1 MGTLGLK
8 LVITPLLIG
17 AATLAGRRWG
27 PGVSGW
33 VAGFPL
39 TSGPVSVFLA
49 LEQGP
54 GFAAQAAV
62 GTLLGLAAMA
72 GFCLVYS
79 RVAPR
84 TGWPAGMGAGVATFV
99 AGALALAQAALPVVP
114 AFGLVC
120 LLLAGITAAMPR
132 LVSPPAPGS
141 PPWWDL
147 PLRMATATAVV
158 LGLTAIATLLGPRL
172 TGFLSPF
179 PVFALVM
186 GVFTHR
192 AQGPAAATRLL
203 RWVVIGSFAFA
214 AFFLAV
220 GLLLERAAIGVTYVV
235 ATVAALTVNAGALY
249 IGRRVL

>member
-1 MGTLGLK
+1 VGTLGLK

-17 AATLAGRRWG
+17 TATLAGRRWG

-33 VAGFPL
+33 LAGFPL

-54 GFAAQAAV
+54 GFAAQSAV
-62 GTLLGLAAMA
+62 GTLLGLTAMA

-84 TGWPAGMGAGVATFV
+84 AGWLAGTVAGVATFC
-99 AGALALAQAALPVVP
+99 AGTLVLAQAALSVVP

-120 LLLAGITAAMPR
+120 LLLAGITAAMPV
-132 LVSPPAPGS
+132 LVAPPSPGA

-147 PLRMATATAVV
+147 PLRMVTATTVV
-158 LGLTAIATLLGPRL
+158 LGLTAVAALLGPRL

-192 AQGPAAATRLL
+192 AQGPAAAARLL

-220 GLLLERAAIGVTYVV
+220 GSLLERVGIGVTYVV
-235 ATVAALTVNAGALY
+235 ATAAALTVNAGALY